1 MAAIRLIGVPMDLG
15 ASRRGVDMGPYAVRY
30 TDLRERLERLG
41 HSVDDLGNVAVPFR
55 EDAERGAQRGARYLG
70 AITSVCRDVAGLT
83 RAALEQGRFPMLLGG
98 DHSLAA
104 GSIGGAAAFHVAR
117 NERIG
122 VIWIDAHADLNTPGS
137 SKSGNVHGMPLAHL
151 LGHGDSALA
160 SVAGVRPAV
169 RANNVAIV
177 GLRDADDAEREH
189 IAKWKLRALTMRA
202 IDERGVRS
210 VMDEAIAIASDETAG
225 IWVSFDLDCLTPEAA
240 PGVGTAVP
248 GGMTFREAHLAMEM
262 LADTG
267 RVIGI
272 DLVEVNPVLDEHNR
286 TAGVGT
292 DLLLSALGKR
302 IL

>member
-1 MAAIRLIGVPMDLG
+1 MDLG
-15 ASRRGVDMGPYAVRY
+15 ASRRGVDMGPFAVRY
-30 TDLRERLERLG
+30 TDLRERLEALG

-70 AITSVCRDVAGLT
+70 AITTVCRDVAGLT
-83 RAALEQGRFPMLLGG
+83 RTALEQQRFPILLGG

-104 GSIGGAAAFHVAR
+104 GSVAGAAAFHAAR

-122 VIWIDAHADLNTPGS
+122 LIWIDAHADLNTPGS
-137 SKSGNVHGMPLAHL
+137 SRSGNVHGMPLAHL

-160 SVAGVRPAV
+160 AVGGIKPAV
-169 RANNVAIV
+169 RASNVAIV
-177 GLRDADDAEREH
+177 GLRDADEAEREH
-189 IAKWKLRALTMRA
+189 IAKWKVRALTMRA

-210 VMDEAIAIASDETAG
+210 VMDEAIAIASDGTTA

-248 GGMTFREAHLAMEM
+248 GGMTYREAHLAMEM

-267 RVIGI
+267 HVIGI
-272 DLVEVNPVLDEHNR
+272 DLVEVNPVLDKYNR
-286 TAGVGT
+286 TAGVAT

>member
-1 MAAIRLIGVPMDLG
+1 MDLG

-30 TDLRERLERLG
+30 SDLRERLERLG
-41 HSVDDLGNVAVPFR
+41 HTVDDLGNVAVPFR
-55 EDAERGAQRGARYLG
+55 EDAEKGAQRGARYLG
-70 AITSVCRDVAGLT
+70 AITSVCKDVANLT
-83 RAALEQGRFPMLLGG
+83 RTALEQKRFPILLGG

-104 GSIGGAAAFHVAR
+104 GSIAGAAAFHAAR

-151 LGHGDSALA
+151 VGHGDTALA
-160 SVAGVRPAV
+160 AVGGIRPAV
-169 RANNVAIV
+169 KSNNVAIV

-202 IDERGVRS
+202 VDERGVRS
-210 VMDEAIAIASDETAG
+210 VMEEAIAVASDGTAA
-225 IWVSFDLDCLTPEAA
+225 IWVSFDLDALDPEAA

-248 GGMTFREAHLAMEM
+248 GGMTYREAHLAMEM
-262 LADTG
+262 LADTN

-272 DLVEVNPVLDEHNR
+272 DLVEVNPVLDEYNK
-286 TAGVGT
+286 TAGVAT
-292 DLLLSALGKR
+292 DLLLSAMGKR
-302 IL
+302 IV

>member
-1 MAAIRLIGVPMDLG
+1 MTAIRIIGVPMDLG

-41 HSVDDLGNVAVPFR
+41 HSVEDLGNVAVPFR

-70 AITSVCRDVAGLT
+70 AITSVCRDVAALT
-83 RAALEQGRFPMLLGG
+83 RSALELGRFPILLGG

-104 GSIGGAAAFHVAR
+104 GSVAGASAFHSSK
-117 NERIG
+117 NEHIG

-160 SVAGVRPAV
+160 GIAGMRPAV
-169 RANNVAIV
+169 RPGNVVIV
-177 GLRDADDAEREH
+177 GLRDAEDAERDH

-210 VMDEAIAIASDETAG
+210 VMEEAIGIASDGTAG
-225 IWVSFDLDCLTPEAA
+225 IWVSFDLDCLDPEAA
-240 PGVGTAVP
+240 PGVGTAVA
-248 GGMTFREAHLAMEM
+248 GGMSFREAHLAMEM

-267 RVIGI
+267 RLIGI

-292 DLLLSALGKR
+292 ALLLSALGKQ
-302 IL
+302 IV

>member
-1 MAAIRLIGVPMDLG
+1 MDLG

-30 TDLRERLERLG
+30 TDLRERLEHLG
-41 HSVDDLGNVAVPFR
+41 HSVEDLGNVAVPFR

-70 AITSVCRDVAGLT
+70 AITDVCRDIARLT
-83 RAALEQGRFPMLLGG
+83 RTALEQGHFPMLLGG

-104 GSIGGAAAFHVAR
+104 GSVAGAAAFHAAKD
-117 NERIG
+117 ERIG

-137 SKSGNVHGMPLAHL
+137 SRSGNVHGMPLAHL

-160 SVAGVRPAV
+160 NVAGIRPAV
-169 RANNVAIV
+169 RASNVAIV

-189 IAKWKLRALTMRA
+189 ITKWKLRALTMRS

-210 VMDEAIAIASDETAG
+210 VMEEAIAVASEGTVG
-225 IWVSFDLDCLTPEAA
+225 IWVSFDLDCLAPEAA

-248 GGMTFREAHLAMEM
+248 GGMTYREAHLAMEM

-267 RVIGI
+267 RIIGI

-302 IL
+302 IV

>member
-1 MAAIRLIGVPMDLG
+1 
-15 ASRRGVDMGPYAVRY
+15 VRY

-70 AITSVCRDVAGLT
+70 AITTVCRDVAGLT
-83 RAALEQGRFPMLLGG
+83 RTALEQERFPILLGG

-104 GSIGGAAAFHVAR
+104 GSIAGASAFYAAR

-137 SKSGNVHGMPLAHL
+137 SRSGNVHGMPLAHL

-160 SVAGVRPAV
+160 TVGGIRPAV
-169 RANNVAIV
+169 RPNNVAIV
-177 GLRDADDAEREH
+177 GLRDADNAEREH

-202 IDERGVRS
+202 IDERGIRS
-210 VMDEAIAIASDETAG
+210 VMEEAIGVASDGTTV
-225 IWVSFDLDCLTPEAA
+225 IWVSFDLDCLEPEMA
-240 PGVGTAVP
+240 PGVGTSVP
-248 GGMTFREAHLAMEM
+248 GGMTYREAHLAMEM

-286 TAGVGT
+286 TAGIGT

-302 IL
+302 IV

>member
-1 MAAIRLIGVPMDLG
+1 MDLG
-15 ASRRGVDMGPYAVRY
+15 ASRRGVDMGPFAVRY

-41 HSVDDLGNVAVPFR
+41 HEVDDLGNVAVPFR

-83 RAALEQGRFPMLLGG
+83 RTALEQGRFPILLGG

-104 GSIGGAAAFHVAR
+104 GSVAGAAAYHAAR

-137 SKSGNVHGMPLAHL
+137 SRSGNVHGMPLAHL
-151 LGHGDSALA
+151 LGHGDTALA
-160 SVAGVRPAV
+160 TVAGIRPAV
-169 RANNVAIV
+169 RPNNVAIV
-177 GLRDADDAEREH
+177 GLRDADEAEREH
-189 IAKWKLRALTMRA
+189 IVKWKLRTLTMRA

-210 VMDEAIAIASDETAG
+210 AMDEAIAVASDGTTA

-248 GGMTFREAHLAMEM
+248 GGMTYREAHLAMEM

-286 TAGVGT
+286 TAGIGT

>member
-1 MAAIRLIGVPMDLG
+1 MDLG
-15 ASRRGVDMGPYAVRY
+15 ASRRGVDMGPFAVRY
-30 TDLRERLERLG
+30 ADLRERLERLG
-41 HSVDDLGNVAVPFR
+41 HTVEDLGNVAVPFR

-70 AITSVCRDVAGLT
+70 AITSVCRDLAALT
-83 RAALEQGRFPMLLGG
+83 KTALEQQRFPLFLGG

-104 GSIGGAAAFHVAR
+104 GSIAGAAAFHATR
-117 NERIG
+117 DERIG

-137 SKSGNVHGMPLAHL
+137 SRSGNVHGMPLAHL
-151 LGHGDSALA
+151 LGHGDSALVNVA
-160 SVAGVRPAV
+160 SMKPAV

-210 VMDEAIAIASDETAG
+210 VMEEAIAVASEGTVG
-225 IWVSFDLDCLTPEAA
+225 IWVSFDVDCLEPDEA
-240 PGVGTAVP
+240 PGVGTPVP
-248 GGMTFREAHLAMEM
+248 GGMTYREAHLAMEM

-267 RVIGI
+267 KLVGL

-286 TAGVGT
+286 TATLGT
-292 DLLLSALGKR
+292 ELVLSALGKR
-302 IL
+302 II

>member
-1 MAAIRLIGVPMDLG
+1 MTAIRLIGVPMDLG
-15 ASRRGVDMGPYAVRY
+15 ASRRGVDMGPFAVRY

-41 HSVDDLGNVAVPFR
+41 HEVDDLGNVAVPFR

-70 AITSVCRDVAGLT
+70 AITTVCRDVAGLT
-83 RAALEQGRFPMLLGG
+83 RTALEQGRFPILLGG

-104 GSIGGAAAFHVAR
+104 GSIAGAAAFHAAR
-117 NERIG
+117 NERVG

-137 SKSGNVHGMPLAHL
+137 SRSGNVHGMPLAHL
-151 LGHGDSALA
+151 LGHGDTALA
-160 SVAGVRPAV
+160 TVGGVRPAV
-169 RANNVAIV
+169 RPNNVAIV
-177 GLRDADDAEREH
+177 GLRDADEAEREH
-189 IAKWKLRALTMRA
+189 IVKWKIRTLTMRA
-202 IDERGVRS
+202 IDERGIRS
-210 VMDEAIAIASDETAG
+210 VMEEAIGVASDGTSAL
-225 IWVSFDLDCLTPEAA
+225 WASFDLDCLTPEAA
-240 PGVGTAVP
+240 PGVGTSVP
-248 GGMTFREAHLAMEM
+248 GGMTYREAHLVMEM

-286 TAGVGT
+286 TAGIGT

>member
-1 MAAIRLIGVPMDLG
+1 MDLG
-15 ASRRGVDMGPYAVRY
+15 ASRRGVDMGPFAVRY
-30 TDLRERLERLG
+30 TDLRERLETLG
-41 HSVDDLGNVAVPFR
+41 HSVEDLGNVAVPFR

-70 AITSVCRDVAGLT
+70 AITSVCRDVAALT
-83 RAALEQGRFPMLLGG
+83 RTTLEQSRFPMLLGG

-104 GSIGGAAAFHVAR
+104 GSIAGAAGFYAAR
-117 NERIG
+117 DQRIG

-137 SKSGNVHGMPLAHL
+137 SRSGNVHGMPLAHL

-160 SVAGVRPAV
+160 NVAGIKPAV
-169 RANNVAIV
+169 RAANVAIV

-189 IAKWKLRALTMRA
+189 MAKWKLRALTMRS

-210 VMDEAIAIASDETAG
+210 VMDEAITIASDETAG
-225 IWVSFDLDCLTPEAA
+225 IWLSFDLDCIDPTAA

-267 RVIGI
+267 RLIGI

>member
-1 MAAIRLIGVPMDLG
+1 MDLG

-30 TDLRERLERLG
+30 TDLRERLEALG

-55 EDAERGAQRGARYLG
+55 EDAEKGAQRGARYLG

-83 RAALEQGRFPMLLGG
+83 RTALEQERFPILLGG

-104 GSIGGAAAFHVAR
+104 GSVAGAAAYHAAR
-117 NERIG
+117 NQRVG
-122 VIWIDAHADLNTPGS
+122 LIWIDAHADLNTPGS
-137 SKSGNVHGMPLAHL
+137 SRSGNVHGMPLAHL

-160 SVAGVRPAV
+160 AVGGIKPAV
-169 RANNVAIV
+169 RASNVAIV
-177 GLRDADDAEREH
+177 GLRDADEAEREH
-189 IAKWKLRALTMRA
+189 IAKWKVRALTMRA

-210 VMDEAIAIASDETAG
+210 VMDEAIAIASDGTAA

-248 GGMTFREAHLAMEM
+248 GGMTYREAHLAMEM

-267 RVIGI
+267 HVIGI
-272 DLVEVNPVLDEHNR
+272 DLVEVNPVLDQYNR
-286 TAGVGT
+286 TAGVAT

>member
-1 MAAIRLIGVPMDLG
+1 MDLG

-30 TDLRERLERLG
+30 TDLRERLEALG

-55 EDAERGAQRGARYLG
+55 EDAEKGAQRGARYLG

-83 RAALEQGRFPMLLGG
+83 RTALEQERFPILLGG

-104 GSIGGAAAFHVAR
+104 GSIAGAAGFLAAR
-117 NERIG
+117 NERVG

-137 SKSGNVHGMPLAHL
+137 SRSGNVHGMPLAHL

-160 SVAGVRPAV
+160 AVGGIKPAV

-177 GLRDADDAEREH
+177 GLRDADEAEREH
-189 IAKWKLRALTMRA
+189 IEKWKLRALTMRV
-202 IDERGVRS
+202 IDERGIRS
-210 VMDEAIAIASDETAG
+210 VMDEAIAVASDGTAA

-240 PGVGTAVP
+240 PGVGTSVP
-248 GGMTFREAHLAMEM
+248 GGMTYREAHLAMEM

-286 TAGVGT
+286 TAGIAT

>member
-1 MAAIRLIGVPMDLG
+1 MTAIRLIGVPMDLG
-15 ASRRGVDMGPYAVRY
+15 ASRRGVDMGPFAVRY
-30 TDLRERLERLG
+30 TDLRERLEALG

-55 EDAERGAQRGARYLG
+55 EDAEKGAQRGARYLG

-83 RAALEQGRFPMLLGG
+83 RTALEQQRFPILLGG

-104 GSIGGAAAFHVAR
+104 GSIAGAAAYHAAR
-117 NERIG
+117 NERVG

-137 SKSGNVHGMPLAHL
+137 SRSGNVHGMPLAHL

-160 SVAGVRPAV
+160 AVGGIKPAV
-169 RANNVAIV
+169 RASNVALV
-177 GLRDADDAEREH
+177 GLRDADEAEREH
-189 IAKWKLRALTMRA
+189 IGKWKLRALTMRV
-202 IDERGVRS
+202 IDERGIRS
-210 VMDEAIAIASDETAG
+210 VMDEAIAVASDGTAA

-248 GGMTFREAHLAMEM
+248 GGMTYREAHLAMEM

-272 DLVEVNPVLDEHNR
+272 DLVEVNPVLDQYNR
-286 TAGVGT
+286 TAGVAT